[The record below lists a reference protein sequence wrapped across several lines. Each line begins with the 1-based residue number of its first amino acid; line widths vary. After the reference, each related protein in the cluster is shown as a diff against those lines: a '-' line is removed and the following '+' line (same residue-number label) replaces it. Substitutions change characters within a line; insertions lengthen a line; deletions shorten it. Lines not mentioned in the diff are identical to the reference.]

1 MVKPELPMSR
11 QSPFL
16 IELSDDDRAQL
27 EVLVRKPTAEHRSV
41 RPARIVLAAADGM
54 DNVIIADHVEVPEHR
69 PRVAQ
74 AVL

>member
-1 MVKPELPMSR
+1 MSR